1 MGTGEAEMM
10 WTGKAALMDTDQTA
24 LMGTDQT
31 ALMGSAVYM
40 SLCGQSYCWY
50 IVFVALYIY
59 IGILLI
65 AIWNP

>member
-10 WTGKAALMDTDQTA
+10 WTDKAA

-31 ALMGSAVYM
+31 ALMGSAVCM
-40 SLCGQSYCWY
+40 SPCRQSYCWY

-59 IGILLI
+59 MYVCILLI

>member
-10 WTGKAALMDTDQTA
+10 WTGKAALM
-24 LMGTDQT
+24 GTDQT
-31 ALMGSAVYM
+31 ALMGSAVCM